1 MNTPIRRNEPEFET
15 PKFLRSRK
23 DESLPLKKE
32 LAERD
37 AMIADLMDDL
47 AVAKRERDALRKQL
61 EEVRV

>member
-1 MNTPIRRNEPEFET
+1 MNTPIMRNEPEFET

-23 DESLPLKKE
+23 DESLPLNKE

-47 AVAKRERDALRKQL
+47 ADAKRERDALRKQL